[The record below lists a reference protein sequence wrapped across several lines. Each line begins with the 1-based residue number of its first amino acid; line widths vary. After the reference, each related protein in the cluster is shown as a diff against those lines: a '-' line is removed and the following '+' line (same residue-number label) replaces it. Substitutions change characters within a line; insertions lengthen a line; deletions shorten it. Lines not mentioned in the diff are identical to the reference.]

1 MVKPERRSDH
11 EEASTMSYDWDGKRS
26 RRKSVIRFLAALAL
40 PAILLSSAIAV
51 AEWARDPTPTTAA
64 TETPAARP

>member
-1 MVKPERRSDH
+1 
-11 EEASTMSYDWDGKRS
+11 MSYDWDGKRS
-26 RRKSVIRFLAALAL
+26 YRKSVIRFLAALAL

-51 AEWARDPTPTTAA
+51 AEWARDPPPTTAA